1 MLACCLGLRRTGG
14 GGTASNDYHCLLIAT
29 PEDVEDIHQ
38 RTARLAAS
46 PDLCWDIVEG
56 LDTGSAACTSHLGLN
71 TLAEMG
77 ATPRGHYTVVAD
89 MSADPPLG
97 MAAGGSGG
105 VIESDDSDS
114 SSYDGGEDV
123 WGEKSKK

>member
-1 MLACCLGLRRTGG
+1 
-14 GGTASNDYHCLLIAT
+14 
-29 PEDVEDIHQ
+29 
-38 RTARLAAS
+38 
-46 PDLCWDIVEG
+46 
-56 LDTGSAACTSHLGLN
+56 
-71 TLAEMG
+71 MG

-89 MSADPPLG
+89 MSADPALG